1 MPDLINMREW
11 IGLSFPGEWI
21 GLSFPG
27 RFENL
32 AGSFDQKF
40 HAFLTKIEIDTR
52 CFSNTDIQPIE
63 ANYFLKWRQ
72 KVVNKA

>member
-1 MPDLINMREW
+1 MREW
-11 IGLSFPGEWI
+11 F

-32 AGSFDQKF
+32 AGSFDQTF
-40 HAFLTKIEIDTR
+40 HAFLTKSEIDAK

-63 ANYFLKWRQ
+63 ANYFLK
-72 KVVNKA
+72 